1 MSPSPEF
8 FPRKNTTRR
17 TRGVALITVLSL
29 VVVVS
34 LILVAFVAAMRVE
47 RTASFSYSQS
57 MSAEQVGQGG
67 LRLVVAELQNEMGK
81 DAAADLTYPRK
92 PLYTNVSS
100 TNVMPQLVGTNSTMS
115 NLVKVSTTTAPY
127 SGALASGKLIASS
140 VNTSMAAQNGRYI
153 GTNRWNLPQLGSFP
167 STASTPNWVVMTRS
181 GATNGS
187 GLSFGTTG
195 NTANNPAPG
204 NASYAIGRFAYAI
217 YDTGGLLDITLA
229 GYPSSL
235 SATQI
240 QQIKGA
246 LPGISVTEASSSID
260 QDNLV
265 QWRNASSRSSYVG
278 YVTNFLTTNAAG
290 AVYPGDNTFLSRQD
304 LIKAAREGIAGL
316 TTNALPYLTTFTRD
330 RNAPSWGPT
339 YNASALG
346 GSGTSIYN
354 YKNNA
359 AVSTASPF
367 SSASPNPNRFFPGVR
382 FTSTQTITNYDSSGA
397 SYTYQVEA
405 GDELIQRRFPLSRL
419 PWVGA
424 NGPDGVSSAVVQAC
438 FGLIWGPSSDP
449 ALGGASVWKYVGA
462 SGSTEQQRIK
472 TLSEVASEGRA
483 PDFFELL
490 QAAILQGSLG
500 VNGNAGAASGTS
512 EYNASVQQTPSMF
525 QILRMGAA
533 AIDQADSDS
542 YPTVIEYNQGGTA
555 SWLACGIESLPG
567 ITSITPV
574 IGAEA
579 GSQTPGELAA
589 TAAVYLAFNLWN
601 PHQTVSAT
609 PPLVRIRVKGSVAVY
624 NKYGDTGS
632 LSGTFGSDSEPGF
645 VSTLDQNI
653 QLSNSASTGFGTPT
667 TLQQTDILNPS
678 TDLGSTS
685 TIPSPSTSGAWVTAL
700 TLGKVNPLSSVAALR
715 LRNFPFKL
723 GTDST
728 VSANQ
733 FNTVKV
739 SLGHGATSTAS
750 QGFNVVMEYYR
761 PSGASG
767 VWIPYQY
774 ATGIN
779 DNTTWFRD
787 VVAQLPV
794 VSSVQRASDGQY
806 YANFISYLSGSY
818 PSGWTVDS
826 STGVV
831 QNSETGDPW
840 STPGSGGRVYI
851 THDYSWDRSPI
862 FASNDPRSTRFNVW
876 TFLRSGANAASAAE
890 HTTLWS
896 SSNNS
901 APYQK
906 GFGGGSTMVERKPTI
921 FGDNYFPAQLARNNY
936 GRDSAIADTG
946 NNTVTQSGSSPE
958 TSYLDN
964 DGLRRVSDSGLF
976 VDTTGASGNPFERV
990 IDRPAV
996 LNRPFRT
1003 VGELGFVFRD
1013 GPWKTLDL
1021 FSAKSADSAL
1031 LDVFSAQDSTQ
1042 PFVTGRVNL
1051 NTRNLDVLKAL
1062 LSDTAIDPVNNI
1074 TMTSSA
1080 ATTLATTISGFT
1092 STNKIVN
1099 KSELANVVS
1108 PFLSPNTGSATSSN
1122 FPNNDAQNIK
1132 LRREAFVRALGDV
1145 TQTRTWNLMID
1156 LIAQSG
1162 RYSPS
1167 ATALAQ
1173 FTVES
1178 ERRYWLHVA
1187 IDRFTGKVIDQRL
1200 EVVTE

>member
-1 MSPSPEF
+1 MSPSPKL
-8 FPRKNTTRR
+8 FPRSNTARR

-57 MSAEQVGQGG
+57 LSAEQVGQGG

-81 DAAADLTYPRK
+81 DAAPDLTYPQK
-92 PLYTNVSS
+92 PLYTNVSA
-100 TNVMPQLVGTNSTMS
+100 TNIMPQLVGTNATMS
-115 NLVKVSTTTAPY
+115 NLVKISTSTAAY
-127 SGALASGKLIASS
+127 SGSLSSGKLLASS
-140 VNTSMAAQNGRYI
+140 VNTSVAAQNGRFI
-153 GTNRWNLPQLGSFP
+153 STNRWNLPQLGSFP
-167 STASTPNWVVMTRS
+167 STNSTPNWVILTRS

-204 NASYAIGRFAYAI
+204 NTNFAIGRFAYAI

-246 LPGISVTEASSSID
+246 LPGVSVTEASPSLN

-265 QWRNASSRSSYVG
+265 QWRNAASRTAYVG
-278 YVTNFLTTNAAG
+278 YVTNYLTTNAAG

-316 TTNALPYLTTFTRD
+316 TTNSLPYLTTFTRD

-339 YNASALG
+339 YNASSLG
-346 GSGTSIYN
+346 GSGTAIYN

-359 AVSTASPF
+359 SVSTASPF
-367 SSASPNPNRFFPGVR
+367 STASPNPNRFLPGVR
-382 FTSTQTITNYDSSGA
+382 FTSAQTITNYDSSGA
-397 SYTYQVEA
+397 PYTYKVEA

-419 PWVGA
+419 SWVGA
-424 NGPDGVSSAVVQAC
+424 NGPNGVSAEVVQKC
-438 FGLIWGPSSDP
+438 FGLIWGPSADP
-449 ALGGASVWKYVGA
+449 ALGGASVWKYVGT

-472 TLSEVASEGRA
+472 TLSEVVVENRA

-490 QAAILQGSLG
+490 QAAVLQGSLG
-500 VNGNAGAASGTS
+500 VNGNAGATSGS
-512 EYNASVQQTPSMF
+512 VEYNSSIQQTPTMF

-542 YPTVIEYNQGGTA
+542 YPTVIESNQGSSTP
-555 SWLACGIESLPG
+555 WLACGVESLPG
-567 ITSITPV
+567 IASITPV

-579 GSQTPGELAA
+579 ASQSPGELAA
-589 TAAVYLAFNLWN
+589 TAAVYLTFNLWN
-601 PHQTVSAT
+601 PHQTVSSS
-609 PPLVRIRVKGSVAVY
+609 PPLVRIRVKGAVAVY
-624 NKYGDTGS
+624 NKFGDSGA
-632 LSGTFGSDSEPGF
+632 LSGTYGSDNEPGF

-653 QLSNSASTGFGTPT
+653 QLSNSAVTGFGKPT
-667 TLQQTDILNPS
+667 TLQQTDILNPA

-685 TIPSPSTSGAWVTAL
+685 TLPSPSTSGAWVTAL
-700 TLGKVNPLSSVAALR
+700 TVGKVNPLSTVAALR

-723 GTDST
+723 GTDSALSST
-728 VSANQ
+728 QLNQ
-733 FNTVKV
+733 VKV
-739 SLGHGATSTAS
+739 SLGHDATTTAS

-761 PSGASG
+761 PSGSAG
-767 VWIPYQY
+767 EWIPYQY

-787 VVAQLPV
+787 VVAKLPV
-794 VSSVQRASDGQY
+794 VSSVQRTSDGKY
-806 YANFISYLSGSY
+806 YANFISYLSGAY
-818 PSGWTVDS
+818 PSGWSVDA

-840 STPGSGGRVYI
+840 STPGSGGRVHLD
-851 THDYSWDRSPI
+851 HDYSWDRSPI

-876 TFLRSGANAASAAE
+876 TFLRSGPNTTSAAE
-890 HTTLWS
+890 QTILWDK
-896 SSNNS
+896 SNT
-901 APYQK
+901 ATPFEK
-906 GFGGGSTMVERKPTI
+906 GFGGGSSMVELKPRI

-936 GRDSAIADTG
+936 GRDSAIADT
-946 NNTVTQSGSSPE
+946 NSNTVAQSGSSTD
-958 TSYLDN
+958 TSYVDK
-964 DGLRRVSDSGLF
+964 DGLRRISDSGLF
-976 VDTTGASGNPFERV
+976 VDPTGATGNPFERTL
-990 IDRPAV
+990 DRPVV

-1021 FSAKSADSAL
+1021 FSSKSADSAL
-1031 LDVFSAQDSTQ
+1031 LDVFSVQDSTQ

-1051 NTRNLDVLKAL
+1051 NTRNTDVLKAI
-1062 LSDTAIDPVNNI
+1062 LSGVTIDPVNN
-1074 TMTSSA
+1074 TTLPSAKA
-1080 ATTLATTISGFT
+1080 ATMATTISGFT
-1092 STNKIVN
+1092 ATNRIVN

-1108 PFLSPNTGSATSSN
+1108 PFLSPTTGGATSSS
-1122 FPNNDAQNIK
+1122 FLNNDAQNIK
-1132 LRREAFVRALGDV
+1132 MQREAFIRALGDV

-1162 RYSPS
+1162 RYSAT
-1167 ATALAQ
+1167 ATALSQ

-1187 IDRFTGKVIDQRL
+1187 IDRFTGKVIDQRI